1 VTSGGRAVDFDS
13 TELGIGAPYV
23 GATSQRLDWRLP
35 VNAQSGFKPGEIV
48 TYYCRIHPF
57 MRGAFQ
63 VVR

>member
-1 VTSGGRAVDFDS
+1 LDFDS

-23 GATSQRLDWRLP
+23 GATSQKLNWSLP
-35 VNAQSGFKPGEIV
+35 VTAKDGFKPGEVV

-63 VVR
+63 VVQ